1 MEALYRSCYWS
12 TAQLARQLLNRINTP
27 AHESSLSAAAHWSE
41 LGDAAIFTA
50 SKQCDPQERRR
61 FRCKC
66 RKEIISEEIL
76 GRSQGGWNQPDGS
89 NQKIEREGTQNQVML
104 SNPIAHLLFL
114 QEASNAWN
122 HNNAMERSRGFE
134 PLWACTNHEGL
145 QSMKKKTQGRRKIQA
160 LLRIRHERELHAPG
174 GSCGKNNFLKRDQ
187 QKTRRKE
194 KINKKIKSKNGGSR
208 VDWQVGESNARSNE
222 HESGKCERG
231 EREMARSANGNTQCT
246 AENNKQQSEVSEEEE
261 KNKTPRESK
270 VGHNTL
276 LNLTR
281 VSFWP

>member
-1 MEALYRSCYWS
+1 MSLY
-12 TAQLARQLLNRINTP
+12 
-27 AHESSLSAAAHWSE
+27 E
-41 LGDAAIFTA
+41 
-50 SKQCDPQERRR
+50 
-61 FRCKC
+61 
-66 RKEIISEEIL
+66 
-76 GRSQGGWNQPDGS
+76 
-89 NQKIEREGTQNQVML
+89 
-104 SNPIAHLLFL
+104 
-114 QEASNAWN
+114 
-122 HNNAMERSRGFE
+122 SRGIAVDE
-134 PLWACTNHEGL
+134 EKNTR
-145 QSMKKKTQGRRKIQA
+145 KKENTSTLKDSTR
-160 LLRIRHERELHAPG
+160 ERASRPG

-208 VDWQVGESNARSNE
+208 IDWQVGESNARSNE

-261 KNKTPRESK
+261 KNKTSRESK

-281 VSFWP
+281 VSF

>member
-1 MEALYRSCYWS
+1 MASSWNSPSRKLWSANEQQHWHHGVMMAIGKTCVSANIPYWS
-12 TAQLARQLLNRINTP
+12 TPKGLQTLQWRLSTEAAVDPPHNWHGSCWIAVNTP
-27 AHESSLSAAAHWSE
+27 AHESSQSAAAHWSE

-89 NQKIEREGTQNQVML
+89 NQKTEREGTQNQVML

-134 PLWACTNHEGL
+134 PLWACTNHERL
-145 QSMKKKTQGRRKIQA
+145 QSMNTRKKENTSTLKDSTR
-160 LLRIRHERELHAPG
+160 ERASRPG

-194 KINKKIKSKNGGSR
+194 KINKKNKIKKWWEQNRLASWWK
-208 VDWQVGESNARSNE
+208 
-222 HESGKCERG
+222 
-231 EREMARSANGNTQCT
+231 
-246 AENNKQQSEVSEEEE
+246 
-261 KNKTPRESK
+261 
-270 VGHNTL
+270 
-276 LNLTR
+276 
-281 VSFWP
+281 